1 MLYEMNQYY
10 HIFNRGCNKEDIFR
24 DEADYE
30 KLLQYIK
37 SSNHKD
43 YLQLYAFSLMPN
55 HYHFFLKQISD
66 KPVYRWFQF
75 IFNRYTQYF
84 NNKYE
89 RKGTI
94 FESSIKSKIITD
106 EQYFGLIAHYIH
118 SNPKNEFQKNY
129 SSLRYLYDETMINQE
144 FYFENFGSI
153 EEYLSSFKEY
163 SEFKNENEIEKYIFD
178 K

>member
-1 MLYEMNQYY
+1 M
-10 HIFNRGCNKEDIFR
+10 
-24 DEADYE
+24 
-30 KLLQYIK
+30 
-37 SSNHKD
+37 
-43 YLQLYAFSLMPN
+43 
-55 HYHFFLKQISD
+55 
-66 KPVYRWFQF
+66 
-75 IFNRYTQYF
+75 
-84 NNKYE
+84 
-89 RKGTI
+89 
-94 FESSIKSKIITD
+94 
-106 EQYFGLIAHYIH
+106 IAHYIH